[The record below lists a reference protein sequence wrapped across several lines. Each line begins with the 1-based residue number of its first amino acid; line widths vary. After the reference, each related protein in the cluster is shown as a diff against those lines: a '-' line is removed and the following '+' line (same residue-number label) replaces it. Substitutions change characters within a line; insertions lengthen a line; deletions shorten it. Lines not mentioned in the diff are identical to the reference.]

1 MEEAN
6 VFDETIVRKYVD
18 LLIEETDF
26 LLDDKVFFILIKLF
40 YYFLSI
46 K

>member
-6 VFDETIVRKYVD
+6 VFDETVVRKYVD

-26 LLDDKVFFILIKLF
+26 LLDDKVFFLKKKNIKF
-40 YYFLSI
+40 YV
-46 K
+46 KK